1 MVVEPMRRR
10 EFITLLCGA
19 TIAWPH
25 AARSEQAGSALR
37 IGILSPLS
45 SSEITSPPFEAFRK
59 ALRDFGYLEGK
70 NINFVYRWADGS
82 HERLG
87 EFAAELVNSKVDIIF
102 SAPGTPTAIAAR
114 NATVAIPIVFAG
126 AGDVVGA
133 KLVASLARP
142 GG

>member
-1 MVVEPMRRR
+1 MRRR
-10 EFITLLCGA
+10 EFILALAGA
-19 TIAWPH
+19 AAAWPH
-25 AARSEQAGSALR
+25 AGRSAQAGSVLR

-87 EFAAELVNSKVDIIF
+87 EFATEK
-102 SAPGTPTAIAAR
+102 
-114 NATVAIPIVFAG
+114 
-126 AGDVVGA
+126 
-133 KLVASLARP
+133 
-142 GG
+142 

>member
-1 MVVEPMRRR
+1 MVNMRRR
-10 EFITLLCGA
+10 EFITLLGGA
-19 TIAWPH
+19 AAWPL
-25 AARSEQAGSALR
+25 AARSAQAGSVLR

-87 EFAAELVNSKVDIIF
+87 EFATELANSKVDVIF
-102 SAPGTPTAIAAR
+102 TAPEHGEIGAELIENFTEPQAFRAKPSR
-114 NATVAIPIVFAG
+114 QRPVAHA
-126 AGDVVGA
+126 
-133 KLVASLARP
+133 
-142 GG
+142 